1 MFRRQSL
8 GAVPLSLPRIMSLL
22 DSGHLT
28 HCLPFHFRKKKH
40 IGLNECDEWVTG
52 CWRIKRGCKWMS
64 NHLSG
69 DHSSWRW
76 IQFVPMNMICS
87 DEYSL
92 FRWRQFVP
100 LNAVPMN
107 VVQRWMFFLWLSFED
122 RRDECSSTKWMRGWM
137 SEWIR
142 PPSSPPPPR
151 PLQPLPSPEPFD
163 SWWNAEVGDVKT
175 GSGGQESES
184 CFSADFPLL
193 FRCFSAAF

>member
-1 MFRRQSL
+1 MN
-8 GAVPLSLPRIMSLL
+8 V
-22 DSGHLT
+22 T
-28 HCLPFHFRKKKH
+28 
-40 IGLNECDEWVTG
+40 DEWVTG

-107 VVQRWMFFLWLSFED
+107 VVQRWMLFLWLSFED

-137 SEWIR
+137 SEWIQ
-142 PPSSPPPPR
+142 PPSLPPMPR
-151 PLQPLPSPEPFD
+151 PLQPLPSPEPINP
-163 SWWNAEVGDVKT
+163 WWNAEVGDVKT
-175 GSGGQESES
+175 GSRRITMTGMRVGREAGSRWRE
-184 CFSADFPLL
+184 DGTPLLL
-193 FRCFSAAF
+193 FRCFIVAIVVHCSSPSLSLLLPVTAPSF